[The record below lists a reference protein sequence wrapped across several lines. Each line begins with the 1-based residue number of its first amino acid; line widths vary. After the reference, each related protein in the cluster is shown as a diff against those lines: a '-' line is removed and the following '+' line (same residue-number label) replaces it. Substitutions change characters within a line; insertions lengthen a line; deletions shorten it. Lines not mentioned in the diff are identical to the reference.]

1 METLGI
7 LTKSGG
13 RYEFRHDP
21 LALVVRGDYA
31 EWVLAAAAELMDVIA
46 RREAEGR
53 IEELETLQEFGEVEP
68 IELDSAKFD
77 MRARFEAVPQCL
89 VTMGSMDYRWVAP
102 EARESGIPP
111 FEGHPIK
118 RVHDMSLT
126 RNDTFLQNEDGV
138 DTSNA

>member
-1 METLGI
+1 METLGV

-13 RYEFRHDP
+13 RYEYRHES

-46 RREAEGR
+46 KREAEGKL
-53 IEELETLQEFGEVEP
+53 EELETLQEFGEAEP

-77 MRARFEAVPQCL
+77 MQARFEAVPQCL
-89 VTMGSMDYRWVAP
+89 VTMGTMDYRWVAP
-102 EARESGIPP
+102 EGRDQAEGV
-111 FEGHPIK
+111 FDGHPIK

-126 RNDTFLQNEDGV
+126 RNDTFLRNEDGV